1 MNDQELASLLEEA
14 GYQFNV
20 STRRYDVLMGA
31 TAGEEGGHSS
41 EFIADELGIPQEDL
55 LRWEEEMVAAVG
67 GGEALEGTGEAA
79 G

>member
-20 STRRYDVLMGA
+20 TTRRYDVVSGA
-31 TAGEEGGHSS
+31 TVGEEQGHGT

-55 LRWEEEMVAAVG
+55 LRWEDEMVVASG
-67 GGEALEGTGEAA
+67 GGEALEGTGGAA
-79 G
+79 E